1 MSMKTAAVI
10 RHVHFEDLGS
20 LEEPLTRAG
29 YELRYY
35 DVGLRGLPALDP
47 GANGLVI
54 VLGAPVGVYEE
65 DKYPFLREE
74 LDLLKVRIV
83 AGRPTF
89 GICLGAQLVARALG
103 ARVYPSGVKEI
114 GWGPVD
120 LTDAAASTPLRHLAP
135 TPVLHWHGDTF
146 DLPRGAVHL
155 ASTAMCHNQA
165 FSSGPNILCVQFHPE
180 VDPTAGIEPWLV
192 GHAAELAGAGI
203 DPRQLREGATAAGPS
218 LPAKAR
224 KMFEEWL
231 EGLRP

>member
-1 MSMKTAAVI
+1 MSMKTAAVL

-20 LEEPLTRAG
+20 FEEPLTRAG

-35 DVGLRGLPALDP
+35 DGGLRGFSELDP
-47 GANGLVI
+47 FANGLVI
-54 VLGAPVGVYEE
+54 VLGAPVGAYEE
-65 DKYPFLREE
+65 DKYPFLSEE
-74 LDLLKVRIV
+74 LNLLKIRIA

-120 LTDAAASTPLRHLAP
+120 LTDAAASTPLRHLAR

-146 DLPRGAVHL
+146 DLPQGAVHL
-155 ASTAMCHNQA
+155 ASTAMCRNQA
-165 FSSGPNILCVQFHPE
+165 FSSGSNILCVQFHPE

-192 GHAAELAGAGI
+192 GHAAELAAAGI
-203 DPRQLREGATAAGPS
+203 DPRQLREDARAAGPL
-218 LPAKAR
+218 LPANAR
-224 KMFEEWL
+224 NMFTEWL
-231 EGLRP
+231 NGLRP

>member
-1 MSMKTAAVI
+1 MPVKTAAAI

-20 LEEPLTRAG
+20 FEEPLTRAG
-29 YELRYY
+29 YELHYY
-35 DVGLRGLPALDP
+35 DVGRRNLPALDP
-47 GANGLVI
+47 AANGLVI
-54 VLGAPVGVYEE
+54 VLGAPIGVYEE
-65 DKYPFLREE
+65 DKYPFLGEE
-74 LDLLKVRIV
+74 LDLLKARIA
-83 AGRPTF
+83 AGLPIF

-120 LTDAAASTPLRHLAP
+120 LTDAAASTPLRHLAG

-155 ASTAMCHNQA
+155 ASTMLCRNQA

-180 VDPTAGIEPWLV
+180 VDPTVGIEPWLV

-203 DPRQLREGATAAGPS
+203 DPRQLRQDAKAAGPS